1 MNIMQIDTLTS
12 QTTRKLSQYFL
23 SGWVVDAMEKKKKNK
38 TKQKTPKG
46 IPYTQDL
53 GLFLPLTCCI
63 NDLGGI

>member
-38 TKQKTPKG
+38 TKKTPKG

-53 GLFLPLTCCI
+53 GLFLALTCCI